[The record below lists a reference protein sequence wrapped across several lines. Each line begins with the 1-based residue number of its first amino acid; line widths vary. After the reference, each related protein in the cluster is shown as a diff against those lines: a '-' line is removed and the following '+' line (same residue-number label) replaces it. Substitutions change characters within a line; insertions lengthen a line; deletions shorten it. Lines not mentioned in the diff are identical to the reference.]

1 MLLSVQNSLAR
12 VYRGTTESPREL
24 LRQVQ
29 QTAQAAKQLL
39 ADIEGSMAADALAD
53 WPIPQLQAR
62 IHDLS
67 MRLQGEAA
75 IAQSVWTA
83 MEQPGIVSEKQYAQ
97 AFDDVSA
104 TLEGLG
110 LEWWPCRGT
119 LIALMRYGSSEATL
133 SDGTRHV
140 VERDIDVMIKINGAE
155 HYAWIARK
163 IEIELRSR
171 GWLGCFAK
179 TSATWEQEPL
189 WATRKDL
196 LYCIK
201 NQPYFMLLDASTYL
215 YSDDG
220 TEIFVHEHRTRNGT
234 RFVPPSVGPL
244 SRVGG
249 VLPSRAL
256 RPFQKC
262 QAFQRTCPCPQQPNV
277 TLRAMLLSD
286 WVRRVCREARSWYAP
301 EVHRFTTG
309 LQYCWRQRQDWSQI
323 AFENL
328 LPGQMS
334 MVHLL
339 DGLHRHGAVI
349 ERNGC
354 VSMTR
359 YLGQCLPDTR

>member
-1 MLLSVQNSLAR
+1 MLWLLLGQRVAMVACVSLAR

-286 WVRRVCREARSWYAP
+286 WKC
-301 EVHRFTTG
+301 
-309 LQYCWRQRQDWSQI
+309 I
-323 AFENL
+323 A
-328 LPGQMS
+328 LPPVSSIVGGNMS